1 MRKIFTWLKW
11 TFIAQMVIYGV
22 VELFTI
28 HSLNL
33 YNQYLKIGTD
43 FAYEEYLSANET
55 SNALGG
61 FAALPLLIGFV
72 LLIVCTNKAYSISSQ
87 APIFQSQRKYTK
99 GWATGAWFI
108 PVGNLFVPKRVISE
122 IEQIIMPEEAD
133 ASQRTRWQDRDK
145 HVSGTIWW
153 GLFVTANLAD
163 RIWSSISRSTS
174 SDGTLTTSSY
184 QQMMIVGILSNLATM
199 VSLYFGIKYL
209 GRITKNAEFLESNT
223 I

>member
-1 MRKIFTWLKW
+1 MRKIFSWLKW

-22 VELFTI
+22 VELLTI
-28 HSLNL
+28 NTLNL
-33 YNQYLKIGTD
+33 YNQYLESGAD

-55 SNALGG
+55 SNSLGG
-61 FAALPLLIGFV
+61 FAALPLLVGFV
-72 LLIVCTNKAYSISSQ
+72 LLIIWTNKAYRVSSQ

-122 IEQIIMPEEAD
+122 IEQILMPED
-133 ASQRTRWQDRDK
+133 PDVSQRTRWQDRDK

-163 RIWSSISRSTS
+163 RIWSSINRSAS

-184 QQMMIVGILSNLATM
+184 QQMMIVGILSNLATI

-209 GRITKNAEFLESNT
+209 GRITKNAELLESNT
-223 I
+223 P